1 MANKK
6 TGLGRGLGALFDDVE
21 INFSEER
28 AVSGNIE
35 EILNKVVEI
44 NINSIKPNSAQPRKT
59 FDEEKL
65 LELGNSIL
73 QHGVIQPLVLKKGK
87 NDDEYELVAGERRW
101 RAARLANLKTVPS
114 IIKELTKE
122 ENALFSIIENIQR
135 EDLNPVDE
143 AEAISKMMKEFRL
156 TQEEVSKSLG
166 KSRPYIANM
175 VRLLK
180 LDEEVLDIIREG
192 LLSQGHGKVLL
203 GLDQKQQ
210 LILAKRAISE
220 DWSVREIEKAVDKL
234 KNPPKPSLKKE
245 KDADLIT
252 LEAELKDIMGTK
264 VFIKDQKGKGKIEIQ
279 YFSEDERERLID
291 LLKEIK

>member
-44 NINSIKPNSAQPRKT
+44 NIDSIKPNSAQPRKT

>member
-35 EILNKVVEI
+35 DNLNKVVEI

-122 ENALFSIIENIQR
+122 ENVLFSIIENIQR

-180 LDEEVLDIIREG
+180 LDEEVLNIIREG

>member
-44 NINSIKPNSAQPRKT
+44 NIDSIKPNSAQPRKT

-101 RAARLANLKTVPS
+101 RAARLAKLKTVPA

-210 LILAKRAISE
+210 LLLAKKAISE